1 MRNKIIKLVLFV
13 VLLVAAGFI
22 TNRIVVGIWG
32 VDETVSTTKSPQGTG
47 STEVVKNKV
56 KDTLVTA
63 YYYDNYAEGVIEYAA
78 IRFFNVNTK
87 ECNYLF
93 FPGDTKVSM
102 SDETFEKIYA
112 ASTNVKQD
120 MYLNKI
126 AKCFARDDD
135 RYQYT
140 TMALEDAIGV
150 SIDCYETI
158 SSDAIISIVNL
169 LDPVSFDVPKNMTF
183 KDDTSTKVH
192 LKKGAQT
199 LTGEQGKGMLTK
211 PELYACEEDRLQ
223 CSMEYINE

>member
-87 ECNYLF
+87 ECNYLLR
-93 FPGDTKVSM
+93 K
-102 SDETFEKIYA
+102 
-112 ASTNVKQD
+112 
-120 MYLNKI
+120 
-126 AKCFARDDD
+126 
-135 RYQYT
+135 
-140 TMALEDAIGV
+140 
-150 SIDCYETI
+150 
-158 SSDAIISIVNL
+158 
-169 LDPVSFDVPKNMTF
+169 
-183 KDDTSTKVH
+183 
-192 LKKGAQT
+192 
-199 LTGEQGKGMLTK
+199 
-211 PELYACEEDRLQ
+211 
-223 CSMEYINE
+223 